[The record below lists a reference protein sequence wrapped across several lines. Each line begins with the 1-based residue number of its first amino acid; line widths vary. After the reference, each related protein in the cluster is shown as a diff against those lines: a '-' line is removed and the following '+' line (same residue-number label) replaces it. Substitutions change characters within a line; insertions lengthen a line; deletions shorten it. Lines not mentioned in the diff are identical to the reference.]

1 MNLFEFFGTV
11 NRYKK
16 NEAKNTFSLEA
27 KKRGFFF
34 VNSERFRTH
43 PLAKIENFIKK
54 ISKYV
59 VFKTCKELMIASVV
73 LRM

>member
-1 MNLFEFFGTV
+1 MKLKILSAL
-11 NRYKK
+11 RRKK
-16 NEAKNTFSLEA
+16 ED
-27 KKRGFFF
+27 FFF
-34 VNSERFRTH
+34 VNSERFRAH